1 VTPLLDIADLSI
13 TYATASGPVRALKDV
28 SLRIE
33 KGEVLGLVG
42 ESGSGKSTLASAMM
56 ALLPAN
62 ATISGRLA
70 FNGADLFA
78 LDPEARRRLRG
89 NGVAAIFQDPF
100 TALNP
105 ATRIGAQ
112 LVEFQHHKTGIGHAE
127 RTRRAVAML
136 ARVGISDPERRM
148 RQYPFELSGGIRQ
161 RVLIA
166 AALLTEPQLLVAD
179 EPTTALDATTEMQI
193 IALLRASRALVD
205 GAIVLVTHDMGLVA
219 DLCDRVAVMYAGE
232 LVEAGPTA
240 EVVAHPRHP
249 YTRAL
254 LACDPALI
262 TVQTRHF
269 PTIPGQVPDPG
280 IPRDG
285 CAFAA
290 RCTEASGLCHTTP
303 PPMVSIGIGDD
314 GGDFARCH
322 RLVA

>member
-1 VTPLLDIADLSI
+1 MTPLLDIADLSI
-13 TYATASGPVRALKDV
+13 TYAAASGPVRALRNV
-28 SLRIE
+28 SLTIA

-62 ATISGRLA
+62 AAVNGRLE

-78 LDPEARRRLRG
+78 LGPEARRRLRG

-105 ATRIGAQ
+105 ATRIGVQ
-112 LVEFQHHKTGIGHAE
+112 LIEFQHHKTGIGHAE
-127 RTRRAVAML
+127 RSRRAVAML
-136 ARVGISDPERRM
+136 GRVGISDPERRM

-166 AALLTEPQLLVAD
+166 AALLTEPQLLIAD
-179 EPTTALDATTEMQI
+179 EPTTALDATTEMQVV
-193 IALLRASRALVD
+193 ALLRASRALVD
-205 GAIVLVTHDMGLVA
+205 GAIVLVTHDMRLVA

-240 EVVAHPRHP
+240 EVVTRPRHP
-249 YTRAL
+249 YTKAL
-254 LACDPALI
+254 LACDPARI
-262 TVQTRHF
+262 AGPVRRF
-269 PTIPGQVPDPG
+269 PTIPGQVPDPA

-290 RCTEASGLCHTTP
+290 RCTEASGICLTTP
-303 PPMVSIGIGDD
+303 PPMVRGD

>member
-1 VTPLLDIADLSI
+1 MTPLLDIADLSI
-13 TYATASGPVRALKDV
+13 TYAAAGGPVRALKGV

-33 KGEVLGLVG
+33 KGQVLGLVG

-56 ALLPAN
+56 ALLPVN
-62 ATISGRLA
+62 ARATGRLT
-70 FNGADLFA
+70 FNGTDLFA
-78 LDPEARRRLRG
+78 LGPEARRRLRG

-105 ATRIGAQ
+105 ATRIGVQ
-112 LVEFQHHKTGIGHAE
+112 LIEFQHHRTDIGHAE
-127 RTRRAVAML
+127 RSRRAVAML
-136 ARVGISDPERRM
+136 GRVGISDPERRM

-166 AALLTEPQLLVAD
+166 AALLTEPQLLIAD

-193 IALLRASRALVD
+193 VALLRASRALVD

-240 EVVAHPRHP
+240 EVVARPRHP

-254 LACDPALI
+254 LACDPSRIAGP
-262 TVQTRHF
+262 TRRF
-269 PTIPGQVPDPG
+269 PTIPGQVPDPA
-280 IPRDG
+280 IPREG

-290 RCTEASGLCHTTP
+290 RCTEANGLCLTAP
-303 PPMVSIGIGDD
+303 PPMVRGH

>member
-1 VTPLLDIADLSI
+1 MTSLLDIADLSI
-13 TYATASGPVRALKDV
+13 TYATSSGPVRALKGV
-28 SLRIE
+28 TLSIE

-56 ALLPAN
+56 ALLPVN
-62 ATISGRLA
+62 AEVSGRLE

-78 LDPEARRRLRG
+78 MDHEARRLLRG

-105 ATRIGAQ
+105 ATRIGRQ
-112 LVEFQHHKTGIGHAE
+112 LVEFQHHKAASDQAE
-127 RTRRAVAML
+127 RRRKAVAML
-136 ARVGISDPERRM
+136 GRVGISDPERRM

-166 AALLTEPQLLVAD
+166 AALLTEPQLLIAD

-232 LVEAGPTA
+232 LVEAGPT
-240 EVVAHPRHP
+240 EQVVNRPRHP

-254 LACDPALI
+254 LACDPAHI
-262 TVQTRHF
+262 ADATRRF
-269 PTIPGQVPDPG
+269 PTIPGQVPDPA
-280 IPRDG
+280 IPRLG

-290 RCTEASGLCHTTP
+290 RCSEANGTCLTIP
-303 PPMVSIGIGDD
+303 PPIVRGDGDD
-314 GGDFARCH
+314 FVRCH
-322 RLVA
+322 RLVT